1 MQDDEITT
9 KGRPKGELVVLSQL
23 PCTPKVGSRRWHQL
37 TNKQPCTNDK
47 QTGPVTVCLP
57 SPLDRTSTN
66 IVISYHVVSS
76 KREAKIETD
85 PDLHSCSLHE
95 PTNNNNQTHSRVA
108 DRDQHAPRIKAIDCL
123 IRRGSSSRSC
133 ITTFLSP
140 SLLLSPSSR
149 SRTPLLSG

>member
-9 KGRPKGELVVLSQL
+9 KGQPNRRTCSLVPTTLH
-23 PCTPKVGSRRWHQL
+23 PKVGSSWRWHQP
-37 TNKQPCTNDK
+37 TNQQPCTDDK
-47 QTGPVTVCLP
+47 QTVLVTVCLP
-57 SPLDRTSTN
+57 SPLDQISTN
-66 IVISYHVVSS
+66 IVISYDIMSP

-108 DRDQHAPRIKAIDCL
+108 YCDQHAPRIKAIDCL

-133 ITTFLSP
+133 ITTSLSS

-149 SRTPLLSG
+149 SRTPLFS